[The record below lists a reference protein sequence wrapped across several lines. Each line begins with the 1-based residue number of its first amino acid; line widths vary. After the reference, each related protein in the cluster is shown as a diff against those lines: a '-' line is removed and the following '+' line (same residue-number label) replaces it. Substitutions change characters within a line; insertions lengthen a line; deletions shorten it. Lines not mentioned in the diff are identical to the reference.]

1 MRFSRPA
8 RASTVIAALAL
19 AALGLSGCSTDTSP
33 EATGAP
39 PAATVTVTTTETTT
53 PSATE
58 PTQSPAPDASTS
70 CSDSTQAAAL
80 EQALPQLA
88 AYPDFPE
95 LPWVAAEPDRETWDA
110 CAPLSYAVATLVG
123 GTASTP
129 NHILLFHGGEYLGT
143 ASSDAYGFFPE
154 IQQLSD
160 TAITVTYRY
169 PLPGEP
175 NAAPTG
181 EAVASYAWDEA
192 TQSVVMDG
200 ELPPA

>member
-8 RASTVIAALAL
+8 RTSTTIAALAM
-19 AALGLSGCSTDTSP
+19 ATLGFSGCAAAASP
-33 EATGAP
+33 QATGTP
-39 PAATVTVTTTETTT
+39 PAASVTVTATETTP
-53 PSATE
+53 PSAPE
-58 PTQSPAPDASTS
+58 SPAPEMGAA

-80 EQALPQLA
+80 EGALPQIE
-88 AYPDFPE
+88 AYPDFPD

-110 CAPLSYAVATLVG
+110 CAPLSYAVATLEG

-129 NHILLFHGGEYLGT
+129 NHILLFHGGEFIGT
-143 ASSDAYGFFPE
+143 ATADAYGFFPE

-181 EAVASYAWDEA
+181 EAVATYAWDEA

-200 ELPPA
+200 DLPPV